1 MIKSK
6 FNNNEGAYM
15 KRIDQHAKGVPLMK
29 MNKLATD
36 FVIAFTVILVVS
48 LIVTFLYNLLVYRTS
63 MVDGESSFRIA
74 LILGISRSIL
84 RQRDKK

>member
-1 MIKSK
+1 
-6 FNNNEGAYM
+6 M
-15 KRIDQHAKGVPLMK
+15 KRINQQTKRVPLMK

-36 FVIAFTVILVVS
+36 FVITFTVILVVS

-63 MVDGESSFRIA
+63 MVDGESSFRLA

>member
-1 MIKSK
+1 MKKIHQQIKGIPS
-6 FNNNEGAYM
+6 
-15 KRIDQHAKGVPLMK
+15 MK

-63 MVDGESSFRIA
+63 MIDGESSFRLA
-74 LILGISRSIL
+74 LILGISRSFL
-84 RQRDKK
+84 RQREKK